1 MKTNLS
7 LSLLAV
13 VAALSPVALGQSFEF
28 AYAATAKT
36 VASNTG
42 DPNTSPTAT
51 RLFTSSGVAAPLNTT
66 IWFIADTAKNGIN
79 TAPTESELFQSLVA
93 GTNIGDDYLL
103 HVNTVNGTLLNN
115 AANIGRFQGVVTI
128 NDNAEAPGGLL
139 KNANIWV
146 VLWKGNGADF
156 DPQAGDTFGALNLGV
171 KLPPTSGSGNA
182 FWAIESNIVADQFT
196 VLPNIVVPEPAEYA
210 ALAGVGLAGF
220 ALWRRRANR
229 A

>member
-1 MKTNLS
+1 MKNALT
-7 LSLLAV
+7 LSLLV
-13 VAALSPVALGQSFEF
+13 VAGAMTPVAFAQSFQF
-28 AYAATAKT
+28 PYAATAKT

-51 RLFTSSGVAAPLNTT
+51 RLYTAPGVAAPLNTS
-66 IWFIADTAKNGIN
+66 IWFIADTNKDGIN
-79 TAPTESELFQSLVA
+79 TSPTESQTFQSLVA

-103 HVNTVNGTLLNN
+103 HVNTVNGSLLNTP
-115 AANIGRFQGVVTI
+115 ANIGRFQGIITV

-146 VLWKGNGADF
+146 VLWNGEGATF

-171 KLPPTSGSGNA
+171 QLPPTTGSGNA
-182 FWAIESNIVADQFT
+182 FWAIQSNIVANQYT
-196 VLPNIVVPEPAEYA
+196 VVPEPSTYA
-210 ALAGVGLAGF
+210 ALAGVGLVGF
-220 ALWRRRANR
+220 ALWRRRAMG